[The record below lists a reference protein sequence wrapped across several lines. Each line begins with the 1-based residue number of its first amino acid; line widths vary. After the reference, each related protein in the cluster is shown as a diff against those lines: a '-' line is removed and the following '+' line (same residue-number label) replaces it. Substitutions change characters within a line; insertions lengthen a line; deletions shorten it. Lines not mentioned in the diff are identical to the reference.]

1 MAMVLIR
8 CPVIDLPVST
18 GLFMDEP
25 TFESADLH
33 DEDRRLSCPLC
44 QQVHVWQKEEAYL
57 VEDEVAPLPAHE

>member
-18 GLFMDEP
+18 GFFMDES

-44 QQVHVWQKEEAYL
+44 QEVHVWQKEEAYL
-57 VEDEVAPLPAHE
+57 VEDEEAPLSSSE